1 MKSLVFKKYITLFLG
16 CLVFSSQMLLAQV
29 PKIDA
34 FLNNDLVLIG
44 DQITLTIEAE
54 YAPDINLVWPAINE
68 KQFGQLEVVEFQD
81 VDTVSQTSELIKVK
95 QQIILT
101 SFDEGTFQIPP
112 FNFQYSNANNNR
124 KNMVR
129 TPQLMAT
136 VQLPE
141 IDEAGE
147 IKANRDIIDVP
158 ITLKEMLP
166 YFLAAILLGI
176 LLFALRFWWKR
187 RKKEEE
193 IIYKAPP
200 RPAHEVAFEKLKE
213 LKKAKTW
220 QQGDVKAYY
229 TELTDIVR
237 EYIEGRFDIQALE
250 LTSDEIMTAFKQSK
264 DLEPQHFKALSDMF
278 EIADLVKFA
287 KAVPSLDKHIQL
299 LKDANSFVWDTKPQ
313 EILAEERVKV
323 VEKKL

>member
-1 MKSLVFKKYITLFLG
+1 MKSLVLKKYITLFLG
-16 CLVFSSQMLLAQV
+16 CLFFSSQILLAQV

-54 YAPDINLVWPAINE
+54 YASDMNLIWPAINE
-68 KQFGQLEVVEFQD
+68 KQFGKLEVIEFQD
-81 VDTVSQTSELIKVK
+81 VDTVSQTSELMQVK

-112 FNFQYSNANNNR
+112 FNFQYINTKNNR

-129 TPQLMAT
+129 TPQLAAT

-141 IDEAGE
+141 IDETGE
-147 IKANRDIIDVP
+147 IKTNRDILEVP
-158 ITLKEMLP
+158 ITFKEMLP
-166 YFLAAILLGI
+166 YFLAAMLLCILW
-176 LLFALRFWWKR
+176 FAFRFWWKH
-187 RKKEEE
+187 RKQEEQ
-193 IIYKAPP
+193 IIYTAPP
-200 RPAHEVAFEKLKE
+200 RPAHEVAFEKLKA
-213 LKKAKTW
+213 LKKTKSW
-220 QQGDVKAYY
+220 QQGDVKIYY

-237 EYIEGRFDIQALE
+237 EYIEGRFDIQAQE

-264 DLEPQHFKALSDMF
+264 DLETQHFNNLNELFQIS
-278 EIADLVKFA
+278 DLVKFA
-287 KAVPSLDKHIQL
+287 KAVPNLDKHIQL

-313 EILAEERVKV
+313 KIVEEDTVEV
-323 VEKKL
+323 VDKKA

>member
-1 MKSLVFKKYITLFLG
+1 MKSFILKKYCTLLIC
-16 CLVFSSQMLLAQV
+16 CLTFGSQILLAQV

-54 YAPDINLVWPAINE
+54 YAPDLNLVWPAINE
-68 KQFGQLEVVEFQD
+68 KQFGKLEVIEFQNI
-81 VDTVSQTSELIKVK
+81 DTVSQTSELMKLK

-101 SFDEGTFQIPP
+101 SFDEGNFQIPP
-112 FNFQYSNANNNR
+112 FNFQYSNPKNNR
-124 KNMVR
+124 KNAVR
-129 TPQLMAT
+129 TPQMMAT
-136 VQLPE
+136 VQLPD

-147 IKANRDIIDVP
+147 IKTNRDILEVP
-158 ITLKEMLP
+158 ITFKEMLP

-176 LLFALRFWWKR
+176 LLFAFRFWWKR
-187 RKKEEE
+187 RKQEEE

-200 RPAHEVAFEKLKE
+200 RPAHEVAFEKLKA
-213 LKKAKTW
+213 LKKTKSW
-220 QQGDVKAYY
+220 QQNDVKIYY

-237 EYIEGRFDIQALE
+237 EYIEGRFDIQAQE

-264 DLEPQHFKALSDMF
+264 DLETQHFNNLNELF
-278 EIADLVKFA
+278 QIADLVKFA
-287 KAVPSLDKHIQL
+287 KAVPNLDKHIQL

-313 EILAEERVKV
+313 KV
-323 VEKKL
+323 VEEDTVEIVDKKA